1 MAEEIEKR
9 IHERAELHGHI
20 ADIADGNFIY
30 GGIIED
36 ISISGLKLNSLPTK
50 FSIEGRIY
58 RIVISG
64 GADNEHIKL
73 KVRPRWKKTAGNGLS
88 MDVGFRIIAAPWEW
102 TELVHSMLPEQKP
115 EEEDVWDQFSS

>member
-1 MAEEIEKR
+1 MAEKVEKR

-20 ADIADGNFIY
+20 ADIGDGNFIY

-36 ISISGLKLNSLPTK
+36 ISISGLKLNGLPTK
-50 FSIEGRIY
+50 FAIEGRIY

-64 GADNEHIKL
+64 GVSNEHIKL
-73 KVRPRWKKTAGNGLS
+73 KVRPRWKRTAASGLT
-88 MDVGFRIIAAPWEW
+88 MDVGFRIIDAPWEW
-102 TELVHSMLPEQKP
+102 TELVQSILPGQEP

>member
-1 MAEEIEKR
+1 MVKEIEKR
-9 IHERAELHGHI
+9 MHDRAELHGHI

-73 KVRPRWKKTAGNGLS
+73 KARPRWKKTSRNGLS
-88 MDVGFRIIAAPWEW
+88 MDVGFRVIDAPWEW
-102 TELVHSMLPEQKP
+102 TELVHSRLPEQEP